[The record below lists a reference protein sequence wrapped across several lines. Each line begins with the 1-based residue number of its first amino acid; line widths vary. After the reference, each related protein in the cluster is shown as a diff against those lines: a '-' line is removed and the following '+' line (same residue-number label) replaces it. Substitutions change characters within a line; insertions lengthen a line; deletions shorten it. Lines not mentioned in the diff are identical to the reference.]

1 MGGLFVGATT
11 TKERPMKLSEA
22 RALVTGGSSGIG
34 REVARLLVEQG
45 AKVAVCGRSERRLR
59 EAAAAIGALAIP
71 GDVSVEADAVRIVRE
86 TIAAFPDYNVLVNNA
101 AIGAFAPLLEVSAEE
116 MRRVWEVNILGAT
129 LMARESARHFVR
141 RRYGNIINIGSTS
154 GLRAGAGGSAYAS
167 TKFALRGLTESWRAE
182 LRTHDIRVMLLNPSE
197 VVTEF
202 ATRAGRRQEDNPSKL
217 HPPEIAHAVA
227 AMLMMEDRGFV
238 PELSVWATNPR

>member
-1 MGGLFVGATT
+1 
-11 TKERPMKLSEA
+11 MKLSDA

-34 REVARLLVEQG
+34 REVARVLAEQG
-45 AKVAVCGRSERRLR
+45 AKVAICGRDEKRLR
-59 EAAAAIGALAIP
+59 EAASAIGATAIP

-101 AIGAFAPLLEVSAEE
+101 AIGAFAPLVEATADD
-116 MRRVWEVNILGAT
+116 MRRVWEVNVLGAT

-141 RRYGNIINIGSTS
+141 RRYGNIINVGSTS
-154 GLRAGAGGSAYAS
+154 GLRAGAGSSAYAS

-182 LRTHDIRVMLLNPSE
+182 LRPHDIRVMLLNPSE

-202 ATRAGRRQEDNPSKL
+202 AARVGRGQEDNPSKL
-217 HPPEIAHAVA
+217 HPADIAHAVA
-227 AMLMMEDRGFV
+227 AMLTMDDRGFI